1 MEVLIKRILDTS
13 GLVTTT
19 FLNTKISEFQT
30 KTSSVAGLAKKIDY
44 DAKIRNTQGK
54 HFTTADYNKF
64 TIDILDVML
73 KQKVLVN

>member
-19 FLNTKISEFQT
+19 FLNTKISEFET

-64 TIDILDVML
+64 TIDRLDVML

>member
-19 FLNTKISEFQT
+19 FLNTKISEFET

-64 TIDILDVML
+64 AIDILDVML